1 MTVAALGAGWI
12 ALAALVSRPGS
23 RLLWRLAPR
32 MQAVVLVAVI
42 GALALVPASLLI
54 VTLSTAITDLGG
66 SGSLLDRCATLIA
79 ALLDEPLA
87 RPDVTLSLLLLGVGS
102 VGIVAGTVAAW
113 RSQTAAQR
121 LARAGTG
128 DLVVAESAKHFAF
141 TAGLLRPRVVVS
153 RGLLG
158 NAPTEWRSVIL
169 AHEHAHRRG
178 HHPLLVFVVEALARG
193 LPLLP
198 LRWAADLLRLALEA
212 VADEHATRAVGDRA
226 LVAEAI
232 GRLAL
237 APAGGT
243 VGFEGNEV
251 RRVRRLLAAPPPVRP
266 IVGAALLVATLTL
279 IGFAGAHAAHCGDAS
294 VRSLQITQ
302 CRFPHEG

>member
-1 MTVAALGAGWI
+1 MTVALLGAGWI
-12 ALAALVSRPGS
+12 VLAGLVSPSGS

-32 MQAVVLVAVI
+32 VQVVVVVAAL
-42 GALALVPASLLI
+42 GALALIPVSALT
-54 VTLSTAITDLGG
+54 VTLSTALAELGG
-66 SGSLLDRCATLIA
+66 TGSLLDRCDTLLV

-87 RPDVTLSLLLLGVGS
+87 HLDVTLSLVLLGIGS
-102 VGIVAGTVAAW
+102 AGVVIGVTRAW
-113 RSQTAAQR
+113 RSQASSWR
-121 LARAGTG
+121 MARTGSG
-128 DLVVAESAKHFAF
+128 DLVIADSARRFAF

-153 RGLLG
+153 RALLEHTP
-158 NAPTEWRSVIL
+158 AQWHSVVL

-178 HHPLLVFVVEALARG
+178 RHPLLMFVAEALARG

-198 LRWAADLLRLALEA
+198 LRWAADQLRLSLEA

-232 GRLAL
+232 GSLAL

-243 VGFEGNEV
+243 VGFEGDEV
-251 RRVRRLLAAPPPVRP
+251 RRVRRLLATPPPVRP
-266 IVGAALLVATLTL
+266 MVGTAIVLATLTL

-294 VRSLQITQ
+294 VRALQTTQ
-302 CRFPHEG
+302 CRAPH